1 MILRRRVLTKV
12 SIPGKFVVS
21 SFQLGEIVEGESPI
35 RASSPAVATLWRG
48 KHRLLRGTEVL
59 VQAP

>member
-1 MILRRRVLTKV
+1 
-12 SIPGKFVVS
+12 VVS